1 MDIRP
6 TLGGKNLLHDF
17 SLSNRKWLTGNNVGR
32 FFKEIVKQ
40 ISLKNI
46 GRMSILRNSSHLAQ
60 NARSNSKGFCLPC
73 FSLGVKGHEWAK
85 AFIERGTCLLGVT
98 GAKCMQLREA
108 SGFKGWDSLRL
119 WPVLTRLGGIG

>member
-17 SLSNRKWLTGNNVGR
+17 SLPNRKRLSGHELNQ

-46 GRMSILRNSSHLAQ
+46 GRMSILQNSTLYYPVYSTVSYSVIL
-60 NARSNSKGFCLPC
+60 RSYKCI
-73 FSLGVKGHEWAK
+73 SL
-85 AFIERGTCLLGVT
+85 
-98 GAKCMQLREA
+98 
-108 SGFKGWDSLRL
+108 
-119 WPVLTRLGGIG
+119 